1 MKILFLEIP
10 TASEYMTFIIVKTP
24 LPFTHSAQRQNRFSE
39 QNGVVKGIS
48 QVRSWH
54 WLTYPGFRA
63 PQAIGRPCTTRQ
75 LSRSESRP
83 PQPQADN
90 HPPGRGGWGRS
101 CCYRDPQ
108 PRPGQEQAGNHHYV
122 YSSFSIYQCEVI
134 IDIYICNV
142 FCSPPQEWVNDTVCA
157 ICDQLL

>member
-1 MKILFLEIP
+1 MKIWFLEIP

-24 LPFTHSAQRQNRFSE
+24 LPFTHNAQRQNRFSK

-83 PQPQADN
+83 PRPQAAN
-90 HPPGRGGWGRS
+90 HPPGRAGAGGGEAVAIETPSPDPAKSKPGIIIMCALLRFQYISTRS
-101 CCYRDPQ
+101 
-108 PRPGQEQAGNHHYV
+108 
-122 YSSFSIYQCEVI
+122 
-134 IDIYICNV
+134 
-142 FCSPPQEWVNDTVCA
+142 
-157 ICDQLL
+157 L

>member
-1 MKILFLEIP
+1 MKIWFLEIP
-10 TASEYMTFIIVKTP
+10 TASEYMTFIIVKLP
-24 LPFTHSAQRQNRFSE
+24 LPFNHNAQRQNRFSK

-90 HPPGRGGWGRS
+90 HPPGRVGGEKLLLQRPPAPT
-101 CCYRDPQ
+101 R
-108 PRPGQEQAGNHHYV
+108 PRASRESSLCVLFVFNILVRGHYKKH
-122 YSSFSIYQCEVI
+122 
-134 IDIYICNV
+134 
-142 FCSPPQEWVNDTVCA
+142 
-157 ICDQLL
+157 LHL